1 MNRSRKRPDGL
12 DRFSSCGARVGGGP
26 LARVGDVSPGFLLP
40 PSPIPDLDTYLSNGG
55 GEGLRA
61 ARRLGPAETIGAVR
75 DSGLRGRGGAGFPT
89 GFKWQGLVD
98 QQIDPTYL
106 VCNAAEGEP
115 GTFKDR
121 ALLRA
126 NPYQLLEGIAIAGEA
141 LGVEQAFIGMKA
153 SFAKERTRLES
164 AATEMRDAGLL
175 GEVPLTVVPGPDDY
189 LFGEEKALLEV
200 IEGNDPLPR
209 IDPPY
214 IRGLFTSPNAPANPA
229 VVNNVETLANV
240 PHILREGSKWFR
252 GFGTERSPGTMLFTL
267 SGDVRREAVA
277 ELALGTPL
285 AELISGVGDGLADG
299 RSLKAVVSGASNAP
313 LSAQYVDLPL
323 DYESFR
329 SAGSGLGSGSIIVY
343 DDTAS
348 MVDAALVLS
357 GFLASSSCGQCP
369 PCKLGTAAITERL
382 EVLASGTATELQL
395 EELAAWVGRV
405 TDANRCG
412 LGAGEAAMVG
422 GFLETFWD
430 EFAAQVELSVPV
442 PRRLRVPRIVDYDD
456 AAGRFTY
463 A

>member
-1 MNRSRKRPDGL
+1 MR
-12 DRFSSCGARVGGGP
+12 AY
-26 LARVGDVSPGFLLP
+26 GDQGVSAGFLLP
-40 PSPIPDLDTYLSNGG
+40 PALIPDLDTYLSGGG
-55 GEGLRA
+55 GEGLLA
-61 ARRLGPAETIGAVR
+61 ARRLGPSGTIRAVR

-98 QQIDPTYL
+98 QQLEPTYL

-121 ALLRA
+121 ALLRS

-141 LGVEQAFIGMKA
+141 LGVEQAFLGIKA
-153 SFAKERTRLES
+153 SFAPERTRLES
-164 AATEMRDAGLL
+164 AADEMREAGLL
-175 GEVPLTVVPGPDDY
+175 GEIPLTIVPGPDDY

-209 IDPPY
+209 LDPPY
-214 IRGLFTSPNAPANPA
+214 IRGLFTSQSAPANPA
-229 VVNNVETLANV
+229 VVNNVETLSNV
-240 PHILREGSKWFR
+240 PHILREGPQWFR
-252 GFGTERSPGTMLFTL
+252 SFGTERSPGTMVFTV

-285 AELISGVGDGLADG
+285 AVLIYGVGEGPADG

-313 LSAQYVDLPL
+313 LSAQHVDLPL

-329 SAGSGLGSGSIIVY
+329 AAGCGLGSGSIIVY

-357 GFLASSSCGQCP
+357 SFLASSSCGQCP

-382 EVLASGTATELQL
+382 EALAYGVATELQL
-395 EELAAWVGRV
+395 EELAAWLGRV

-412 LGAGEAAMVG
+412 LGAGERSMVG

-430 EFAAQVELSVPV
+430 EFAAQVERGVPV
-442 PRRLRVPRIVDYDD
+442 PRRLQVPLIVDYDD

>member
-1 MNRSRKRPDGL
+1 MR
-12 DRFSSCGARVGGGP
+12 AY
-26 LARVGDVSPGFLLP
+26 GDQGVSAGFLLP
-40 PSPIPDLDTYLSNGG
+40 PAPIPDLDTYLSGGG

-61 ARRLGPAETIGAVR
+61 ARRLGPSGTIRAVR

-98 QQIDPTYL
+98 QQLEPTYL

-121 ALLRA
+121 ALLRS

-141 LGVEQAFIGMKA
+141 LGVEQAFLGIKA
-153 SFAKERTRLES
+153 SFASELARLES
-164 AATEMRDAGLL
+164 AADEMREAGLL
-175 GEVPLTVVPGPDDY
+175 GEVPLTIVPGPDDY

-209 IDPPY
+209 LDPPY
-214 IRGLFTSPNAPANPA
+214 IRGLFTSQSAPANPA
-229 VVNNVETLANV
+229 VVNNVETLSNV
-240 PHILREGSKWFR
+240 PHILREGPQWFR
-252 GFGTERSPGTMLFTL
+252 SFGTERSPGTMVFTV

-285 AELISGVGDGLADG
+285 AVLIYGIGEGPADG

-329 SAGSGLGSGSIIVY
+329 AAGCGLGSGSIIVY

-357 GFLASSSCGQCP
+357 SFLASSSCGQCP

-382 EVLASGTATELQL
+382 EALAYGVATELQL
-395 EELAAWVGRV
+395 EELAAWLGRV

-412 LGAGEAAMVG
+412 LGAGERSMVG

-430 EFAAQVELSVPV
+430 EFAAQVERGVPV
-442 PRRLRVPRIVDYDD
+442 PRRLQVPLIVDYDD

>member
-1 MNRSRKRPDGL
+1 
-12 DRFSSCGARVGGGP
+12 
-26 LARVGDVSPGFLLP
+26 
-40 PSPIPDLDTYLSNGG
+40 
-55 GEGLRA
+55 
-61 ARRLGPAETIGAVR
+61 
-75 DSGLRGRGGAGFPT
+75 
-89 GFKWQGLVD
+89 
-98 QQIDPTYL
+98 
-106 VCNAAEGEP
+106 
-115 GTFKDR
+115 
-121 ALLRA
+121 
-126 NPYQLLEGIAIAGEA
+126 
-141 LGVEQAFIGMKA
+141 
-153 SFAKERTRLES
+153 
-164 AATEMRDAGLL
+164 
-175 GEVPLTVVPGPDDY
+175 
-189 LFGEEKALLEV
+189 
-200 IEGNDPLPR
+200 
-209 IDPPY
+209 
-214 IRGLFTSPNAPANPA
+214 
-229 VVNNVETLANV
+229 VVNNVETLSNV

-369 PCKLGTAAITERL
+369 PCKLGTASITERL
-382 EVLASGTATELQL
+382 EALASGTATELQL

-430 EFAAQVELSVPV
+430 EFAAQVELGVPV
-442 PRRLRVPRIVDYDD
+442 PRRLRVPRIVDHDD
-456 AAGRFTY
+456 AAGRFAY